1 MKRLL
6 SFALIMAILLSTL
19 SMVCFAADTQDMFTV
34 EELEQYVVHTELLS
48 TDGYIG
54 IPVGIKTYIKDPEAT
69 TEDTQVIL
77 YVVNTQTANIGRGD
91 DKTILSG
98 MLDRGYIVVV
108 LDYFD
113 APETASRDLDWSI
126 QQIRL
131 QINKGSYLDGAL
143 HFEYSY
149 VVPQG
154 YDLKRDIVFWSV
166 DKHAADGTIEHI
178 IRSWNTD
185 FLGVKGDKYYI
196 TFEEDTVISGV
207 SFKAGQK
214 LTPREYTA
222 MLPEGKVTSIFECVG
237 PNGKLVDMDL
247 YMDIIY
253 PVDPVEEVPVMVYA
267 CSGDYTMDTWNKA
280 IRPHLTGFLMDGYA
294 AACYSHPYVPMGA
307 GKMFGYYD
315 GTNAAG
321 AVTGDASNGSL
332 DPYNGLRVDTAA
344 VRYVRYMAEEYK
356 FATDRVGVTG
366 ISKTGS
372 VIRLG
377 HPHPETLPEDYCYEG
392 HTGETRYDNGLT
404 ADMTGDTGVFRGG
417 EAQPWLTYPGTN
429 TPIPS
434 NVQFIMTNVGGG
446 QGTITPDHA
455 PIYICGTMMPS
466 GSYYGAFYSGVMTY
480 SLAADIPVMD
490 YVCENVGHD
499 FPYGPDKETGNDTY
513 QALFDCANYY
523 LLGAQA
529 KCEYIKPID
538 GTKNVDPS
546 KPITVKFNA
555 GVPMNEV
562 KSKVSVINAATGKK
576 VSGIWEAAYG
586 NTLYTFTPFG
596 MEGGYPYTVTVP
608 GNILAENGK
617 TIVGEKKVTFTM
629 ARSKNNTAVGFQGDT
644 TLSYG
649 KEMLF
654 HFGDLDYDT
663 SFRTNLR
670 FSVLNDA
677 ANVVQIYIAHLQ
689 DDGKYT
695 VEAEPVG
702 EVNLC
707 GAGEYSFDVTKYV
720 NALDGEKAAFC
731 LKTKKQ
737 AGESQIFSANFND
750 FVDED
755 LEKTFSVGNY
765 AYLAMSNAQ
774 DADGNGKSIVFN
786 GYKPRTFSYATG
798 SHKYYESGLNVFSNL
813 RAMGK
818 LNVDRT
824 DYGRK
829 FRLEM
834 RVYDSVSRGIYLEA
848 GTTTLS
854 TQGCDVDTTVER
866 RNYRTVQGQWTDISF
881 DYCIS
886 NAMQY
891 TTLPKRNVVIKAD
904 YAGENAPMYMDNYV
918 IYEIVTDVE
927 LGVAG
932 STNTAAS
939 FALVTYPVDT
949 KTEGS
954 VEFAYVESG
963 ANADKVMSGT
973 NGILVSGQTLTIT
986 EDARKVYVKVPLAKY
1001 TGGPLDFSFRT
1012 QANSN
1017 GTVKVYGITDKT
1029 AAASWSSDTITY
1041 LNAPANDRLLGGVD
1055 LKQVFGGTA
1064 MASFDV
1070 NGAQTCSVNLINYAS
1085 YMKNQ
1090 GAECMTLILTVESAR
1105 QEIVRSEDFED
1116 EYKIT
1121 VSGTSTG
1128 ESATEDHTT
1137 GSGRCCYLK
1146 PYEKSSERL
1155 RIWLMGEA
1163 ENLNVGESYRITF
1176 WAKSDATGTARI
1188 CVMPKGTTEHYHT
1201 MTFEMTAG
1209 EDWKQI
1215 TYAFTLNEDDLFD
1228 DPYIAIEMHGFGT
1241 LGDKTL
1247 YMDDFVLERTGLSA
1261 VTLEPDFTISATAQL
1276 VTQKTF
1282 DDWTTG
1288 TANYKIQKTDTHA
1301 ASNTFYQYG
1310 GGTYSITES
1319 LDATTGSGKSFMYQP
1334 SSSGAK
1340 VKFYGVLDSLTEAD
1354 IGRTL
1359 TISFDLYVDHMH
1371 KGQTKMKIQYGMISG
1386 LYRQDSATN
1395 GLNGE
1400 VADANNYQIYFYQNE
1415 EIVITE
1421 ADVGKWINCS
1431 IEVTIDANM
1440 LPRAAGT
1447 RAGAEKKYQ
1456 AGLGMFGI
1464 GCNTTVSSSPDTVL
1478 YIDNIIAT
1486 EAVSE
1491 SENITAS
1498 EVAAVGSDGAVSAT
1512 ELVIQS
1518 DVRNETPDGI
1528 RKTYMTFAPDSE
1540 YNEAVESLLNIEVTD
1555 ATAQVL
1561 KVYGL
1566 VNAAY
1571 PDKLTYLTAPGSN
1584 ADESMFYAMIYG
1596 GDAIA
1601 EIPLNGA
1608 GTYTVDVT
1616 DYVRTYGA
1624 NALTF
1629 VVTAEYPGRTEY
1641 LSLDFAKFA
1650 MTEEVDYTTDGSAS
1664 ISNGA
1669 MHVTGNRVDILNAFG
1684 NGGASD
1690 PKQAYTVSAKVTATS
1705 GTVTLSAIAADGSVV
1720 ATTTVDASGSA
1731 QVVTLT
1737 VEAGAEAFSTV
1748 RVSATA
1754 DAFTLEDVV
1763 VSDAAVVTL
1772 ADAELT
1778 TKTLVEPVP
1787 TLSFSGAALA
1797 LQHNLA
1803 IQYKVNAEFFKDGGF
1818 TDPYVVFTLAGKEFT
1833 VREYTIADGKY
1844 VFTFRNIAP
1853 NQMNDNISA
1862 VLHANYKGS
1871 EQTSAP
1877 RNYSVAEYC
1886 YSMLTKNA
1894 SNVKLRTLL
1903 VDLLNYGAASQQ
1915 YTGYNTGNLVNANLT
1930 DTQKAWA
1937 TAEKRTYNNIQTTK
1951 YETVDN
1957 PTVSWKGGGLVL
1969 QDAVTMRFKFETADT
1984 EGLTFKV
1991 ESAGKSWTITEFTTE
2006 GGANYIYFNG
2016 LHAGQMSEAVYV
2028 TAYRD
2033 GVAISNTV
2041 RYSIESYAATKE
2053 ADTEVLY
2060 LADVV
2065 VAMMKYGDSAKA
2077 YIS

>member
-1 MKRLL
+1 MKKLVSIVL
-6 SFALIMAILLSTL
+6 AMTILLSLAGMIQVSAEAEHFGVKSL
-19 SMVCFAADTQDMFTV
+19 SRY
-34 EELEQYVVHTELLS
+34 EIHSEILEN
-48 TDGYIG
+48 DGYIG
-54 IPVGIKTYIKDPEAT
+54 LPVGIRTYVKDAAACNDET
-69 TEDTQVIL
+69 SVIL

-91 DKTILSG
+91 DETIISG

-108 LDYFD
+108 LDYFN
-113 APETASRDLDWSI
+113 APETATSDLDWSI

-131 QINKGSYLDGAL
+131 QINKGAYLNNTA

-166 DKHAADGTIEHI
+166 DKHAADGVIEQI

-207 SFKAGQK
+207 SFTAGQR
-214 LTPREYTA
+214 LTPSEYTA
-222 MLPEGKVTSIFECVG
+222 MLPEGKVTSIFECIG

-253 PVDPVEEVPVMVYA
+253 PVDPAEEVPVMVYA

-307 GKMFGYYD
+307 GRMYSYYD

-392 HTGETRYDNGLT
+392 HTGETRYDNGFT
-404 ADMTGDTGVFRGG
+404 EDMVGSTGVFRGG

-446 QGTITPDHA
+446 QATITPDHA

-466 GSYYGAFYSGVMTY
+466 GSYYGSFYSGVMTY

-538 GTKNVDPS
+538 GTKDIKAS
-546 KPITVKFNA
+546 DPITVKFNA

-562 KSKVSVINAATGKK
+562 KNKVSVINAATGKK
-576 VSGIWEAAYG
+576 VSGIWEASYG

-596 MEGGYPYTVTVP
+596 MEGGYPYTVTVH
-608 GNILAENGK
+608 GNILAKNGK
-617 TIVGEKKVTFTM
+617 TIVEEKKVTFTTS
-629 ARSKNNTAVGFQGDT
+629 RSKNNNALNYLGDT

-654 HFGDLDYDT
+654 HFDDLNYDT
-663 SFRTNLR
+663 SFHTNLR

-677 ANVVQIYIAHLQ
+677 ANVVQIYIAHLKT
-689 DDGKYT
+689 DGTYT
-695 VEAEPVG
+695 VEAEPIG

-707 GAGEYSFDVTKYV
+707 GAGEYSFDVTEYV

-731 LKTKKQ
+731 IKTKKQ
-737 AGESQIFSANFND
+737 AGESQIFSSNFND
-750 FVDED
+750 FVHED
-755 LEKTFSVGNY
+755 LEKTFSVGTY
-765 AYLAMSNAQ
+765 ANLSISDAQ

-786 GYKPRTFSYATG
+786 GYKPREFSYATG
-798 SHKYYESGLNVFSNL
+798 SHKYYESGLNVFSNV
-813 RAMGK
+813 RAVGK
-818 LNVDRT
+818 LNLDKT

-834 RVYDSVSRGIYLEA
+834 SVYDTVSRAVYLEA

-866 RNYRTVQGQWTDISF
+866 RNYQTVQGQWTNISF

-886 NAMQY
+886 NVMQY
-891 TTLPKRNVVIKAD
+891 TTLPKRNIVIKTD
-904 YAGENAPMYMDNYV
+904 YAGENAPMYIDNYV

-927 LGVAG
+927 LGAAG
-932 STNTAAS
+932 STNPAAG

-949 KTEGS
+949 KTEGA

-963 ANADKVMSGT
+963 ENADNVMSSV
-973 NGILVSGQTLTIT
+973 NGALVSGQTLTVT
-986 EDARKVYVKVPLAKY
+986 EDAQKVYVKVPLANY
-1001 TGGPLDFSFRT
+1001 TGGPLEFSFRT
-1012 QANSN
+1012 KANSN
-1017 GTVKVYGITDKT
+1017 GTIKVYGITDKT
-1029 AAASWSSDTITY
+1029 ATASWSRDTITY
-1041 LNAPANDRLLGGVD
+1041 LNAPANDRLSNGVD

-1070 NGAQTCSVNLINYAS
+1070 NGAQTCSLNLINYAA

-1090 GAECMTLILTVESAR
+1090 GAEYMTLILTVESAR
-1105 QEIVRSEDFED
+1105 QETVRSEDFED
-1116 EYKIT
+1116 EDKIT

-1128 ESATEDHTT
+1128 ETAEEDHTT

-1146 PYEKSSERL
+1146 PYESVNERL

-1163 ENLNVGESYRITF
+1163 EYLNVGESYRITF
-1176 WAKSDATGTARI
+1176 WVKADATGTARI
-1188 CVMPKGTTEHYHT
+1188 AVMPKGTTTRYHT
-1201 MTFEMTAG
+1201 KNFNVTAG

-1215 TYAFTLNEDDLFD
+1215 TFEFTLTEDDLFD

-1241 LGDKTL
+1241 LGGKTL
-1247 YMDDFVLERTGLSA
+1247 YMDDFVLERTGLSS
-1261 VTLEPDFTISATAQL
+1261 VQLEPEFTVSAKEQL

-1288 TANYKIQKTDTHA
+1288 EATVKIRDDTYSK
-1301 ASNTFYQYG
+1301 SNNIYQYG
-1310 GGTYSITES
+1310 GGTYTVTES
-1319 LDATTGSGKSFMYQP
+1319 KDATTGSGKSLLYQP
-1334 SSSGAK
+1334 ASSGGK

-1354 IGRTL
+1354 IGRKL

-1371 KGQTKMKIQYGMISG
+1371 AGQTKMRIQYGMLSS

-1395 GLNGE
+1395 GLASE
-1400 VADANNYQIYFYQNE
+1400 VADANNYQINFYQSE

-1447 RAGAEKKYQ
+1447 KAGAEKKYE
-1456 AGLGMFGI
+1456 AGLGVFGI
-1464 GCNTTVSSSPDTVL
+1464 GCNTTKSTAPDTVL

-1486 EAVSE
+1486 EVAGGRQEIVASEAVS
-1491 SENITAS
+1491 
-1498 EVAAVGSDGAVSAT
+1498 VGSDGTVSTT
-1512 ELVIQS
+1512 ELTARS
-1518 DVRNETPDGI
+1518 DVRKETPAGI
-1528 RKTYMTFAPDSE
+1528 RKTYMTFAPDST
-1540 YNEAVESLLNIEVTD
+1540 YNQTVESLLNIEVTD
-1555 ATAQVL
+1555 ADAQVL
-1561 KVYGL
+1561 KIYGL
-1566 VNAAY
+1566 LKAAY
-1571 PDKLTYLTAPGSN
+1571 PEKLTYLTAPGSN
-1584 ADESMFYAMIYG
+1584 LDESMFYAKIFG
-1596 GDAIA
+1596 GKAIA
-1601 EIPLNGA
+1601 EIQLNGP
-1608 GTYTVDVT
+1608 GTYTADVT
-1616 DYVRTYGA
+1616 DYVRIYGTDK
-1624 NALTF
+1624 LIF

-1641 LSLDFAKFA
+1641 TNLSFETFS
-1650 MTEEVDYTTDGSAS
+1650 MTADADYTTDGSAS

-1669 MHVTGNRVDILNAFG
+1669 MHVTGSRVDILNAFG
-1684 NGGASD
+1684 NGAASD
-1690 PKQAYTVSAKVTATS
+1690 LQQAYSVSAKVTAAS
-1705 GTVTLSAIAADGSVV
+1705 GTVTLSAIGADGSVV
-1720 ATTTVDASGSA
+1720 ATTTVTATGSA
-1731 QVVTLT
+1731 QTVTLA
-1737 VEAGAEAFSTV
+1737 VNAGAKAFHAV
-1748 RVSATA
+1748 RISATA
-1754 DAFTLEDVV
+1754 AAFTLDDVV
-1763 VSDAAVVTL
+1763 VSDSAIVVL
-1772 ADAELT
+1772 ADAELA
-1778 TKTLVEPVP
+1778 TKTLIAPVP

-1803 IQYKVNAEFFKDGGF
+1803 IQYKVNAEYFTTGGF
-1818 TDPYVVFTLAGKEFT
+1818 TDPYVIFTLAGKEYT
-1833 VREYTIADGKY
+1833 VRDYTIADGKY
-1844 VFTFRNIAP
+1844 IFTFRDIAP

-1862 VLHANYKGS
+1862 VLHATFNGS
-1871 EQTSAP
+1871 LQTSAP

-1886 YSMLTKNA
+1886 YSMLAKNA
-1894 SNVKLRTLL
+1894 SNEKLRTLL
-1903 VDLLNYGAASQQ
+1903 VDLLNYGAMSQL
-1915 YTGYNTGNLVNANLT
+1915 YTGYNTKALVNANLT
-1930 DTQKAWA
+1930 ETQRNWA
-1937 TAEKRTYNNIQTTK
+1937 TAEKRDYNNVQTTK
-1951 YETVDN
+1951 YETIDN

-1969 QDAVTMRFKFETADT
+1969 QDSVTMRFKFATDNT

-1991 ESAGKSWTITEFTTE
+1991 ASGGKSWTITDFTTE
-2006 GGANYIYFNG
+2006 GDAHYIYFNG
-2016 LHAGQMSEAVYV
+2016 LHAGQMSQEVYV

-2033 GVAISNTV
+2033 GTAVSNTV
-2041 RYSIESYAATKE
+2041 RYSIESYAAVKE
-2053 ADTEVLY
+2053 NDTTEVY
-2060 LADVV
+2060 LADLVI
-2065 VAMMKYGDSAKA
+2065 AMMKYGDSAKN